1 MFEII
6 NDYDKEIME
15 LDILKQYVEFIVKE
29 ENLDNCIFNI
39 ILINNKEIRKINKE
53 YRNIDK
59 ETDVITFALEDYDDG
74 IKGIE

>member
-1 MFEII
+1 ML
-6 NDYDKEIME
+6 N
-15 LDILKQYVEFIVKE
+15 LLLKKRT
-29 ENLDNCIFNI
+29 DNCIFNI

-74 IKGIE
+74 IKELSTVF